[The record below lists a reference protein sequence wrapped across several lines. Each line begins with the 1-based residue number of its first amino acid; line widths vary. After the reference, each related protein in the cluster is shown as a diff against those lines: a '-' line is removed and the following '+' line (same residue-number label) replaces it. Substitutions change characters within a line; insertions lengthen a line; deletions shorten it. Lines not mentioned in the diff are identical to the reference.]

1 MTGSLAILQRELPSL
16 LRSRRTVL
24 VLVAVALTFATAVLL
39 KWPSTSTTDL
49 SGAQARSVFRA
60 LAYSMFVVVVF
71 VVPAFPATGL
81 IREVRRRTMELL
93 LNSPLRRSEIY
104 LGKLLSLMTFA
115 LLLLAV
121 TLPAMACCYA
131 MGALSPTRD
140 VLALYGLLA
149 VVCVELIVLGLLV
162 GTIARTPESGLR
174 WVYGLTFLLTVI
186 FVIPHMFLQASES
199 NLASIADQLRKLSPL
214 PAFIQLVGDA
224 SPAGTGA
231 FESEDLVASYIS
243 SAMVVIVVCSLVCIQ
258 RLNYALMDRSRDQGL
273 ITDDRSTAQRAARR
287 LMYLVDPQKRKSGIP
302 WYLNPLMVKEFRSR
316 QFGRMHWLLRMV
328 AGCAVLSLLLTLAT
342 TMGTLDWGVEKV
354 GGIMVVAQAGLVL
367 VLTPG
372 ISGALIAGEIES
384 GGWDMLRTTP
394 LGASRVLTGK
404 LLSVCLTLLLVL
416 CASLPGYGIIMVIKP
431 VLQQQV
437 LQVILS
443 LVVTAAV
450 AMLVSATVSSFFR
463 STAVA
468 TTVAYALLIL
478 LYGGTLLIWVNRG
491 APFSYSVVEGA
502 LSVNAMAGALHAMD
516 VDGFRNYD
524 GLLRRTW
531 VNSGFLCGALILI
544 LSFRTWSIW
553 EPD

>member
-1 MTGSLAILQRELPSL
+1 MTGSLAILNRELPAL
-16 LRSRRTVL
+16 LRSRRTLLLL
-24 VLVAVALTFATAVLL
+24 VIIAMTFSAAVLL
-39 KWPSTSTTDL
+39 KWPSSATADL
-49 SGAQARSVFRA
+49 SGVQARSVFRA

-93 LNSPLRRSEIY
+93 LNSPLRRAEIFV
-104 LGKLLSLMTFA
+104 GKLLA
-115 LLLLAV
+115 LVIFSALVLTV
-121 TLPAMACCYA
+121 TMPAMACCYA

-140 VLALYGLLA
+140 VLALYGLLG
-149 VVCVELIVLGLLV
+149 VICVELIVLGLLV

-174 WVYGLTFLLTVI
+174 WVYGITFLLVGILT
-186 FVIPHMFLQASES
+186 IPYLFLQGGDSIYATAAS
-199 NLASIADQLRKLSPL
+199 QLRKLSPV
-214 PAFIQLVGDA
+214 PALVQLVGDA
-224 SPAGTGA
+224 SPGGTGA
-231 FESEDLVASYIS
+231 FESDDLIS
-243 SAMVVIVVCSLVCIQ
+243 AYVKSALVVILLGSVFCIQ
-258 RLNYALMDRSRDQGL
+258 RLNYALMDRSRDQGI
-273 ITDDRSTAQRAARR
+273 ITDDRSTSQKAARR

-342 TMGTLDWGVEKV
+342 TMGTLDWGVERV
-354 GGIMVVAQAGLVL
+354 GGIIIVAQVGLVL

-372 ISGALIAGEIES
+372 LSGALIAGEVES
-384 GGWDMLRTTP
+384 GGWNMLRTTP
-394 LGASRVLTGK
+394 LGVHRVLIGK
-404 LLSVCLTLLLVL
+404 LLSVSLTLLLVL

-478 LYGGTLLIWVNRG
+478 LYGGTLLVWLNRDS
-491 APFSYSVVEGA
+491 PFSHAVVERA
-502 LSVNAMAGALHAMD
+502 LSVNAMAGALNAME
-516 VDGFRNYD
+516 VEGFQAYD
-524 GLLRRTW
+524 GLLRATW
-531 VNSGFLCGALILI
+531 VNSGMLCGVLLVV
-544 LSFRTWSIW
+544 LSLRTWRLW